1 MKSLEYYLGLNYRT
15 SVYRDDEGDFI
26 VKVAELPGCIADGKT
41 PNEAFDNLK
50 SAMRS
55 WIESRM
61 QAGLEVPEPRST
73 EEFSGRVLL
82 RMPRYLHERLSQQA
96 ETEGVSLNQYM
107 VSLLSEASAVT
118 QVPQN
123 QPTSVANAAPW
134 QGITG
139 FVYQTLAHHG
149 SVRRMLVNPY
159 AVVAPGTAFVSYNYD
174 SFVEHCEQSLVLRG
188 SFARTSVAQENEKE
202 PVPKLQIVPKQQVA

>member
-1 MKSLEYYLGLNYRT
+1 MKSVEYYLGLNYRT

-41 PNEAFDNLK
+41 PNEAFDNVK

-107 VSLLSEASAVT
+107 VSLLSEASAVA
-118 QVPQN
+118 QAPQN

-134 QGITG
+134 QGITD
-139 FVYQTLAHHG
+139 FVYQTACTNA
-149 SVRRMLVNPY
+149 MLTNPY
-159 AVVAPGTAFVSYNYD
+159 AVIARRLAGRSYFCNRAYYRVFED
-174 SFVEHCEQSLVLRG
+174 WQENLVLPA
-188 SFARTSVAQENEKE
+188 SVRTSVAQESERE
-202 PVPKLQIVPKQQVA
+202 PVPKLQIAPKQQVA